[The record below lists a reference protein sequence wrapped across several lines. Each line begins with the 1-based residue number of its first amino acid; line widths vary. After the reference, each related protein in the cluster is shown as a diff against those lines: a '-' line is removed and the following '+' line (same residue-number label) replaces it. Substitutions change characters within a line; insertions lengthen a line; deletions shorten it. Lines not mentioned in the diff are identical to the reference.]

1 MRSCL
6 AVRNLEKAKTY
17 INILRHSGQKV
28 NTATLSKYI
37 LLCAFCSDKIPDK
50 SEIETLCNELKSHS
64 HYLNAPSLESIIMG
78 LSVTEN
84 WKQGLQLLTSHEE
97 AQTALTLNAYV
108 SKLVLGDD
116 LQSAITWME
125 CLMKKDRPFYDATYE
140 QWVEKCSSSP
150 EAWVKL
156 TDFLVRH
163 QVLIPRSIAEK
174 LKEML
179 EKKTTGSFVGQ
190 FTDVEKRTGACRTC
204 RRTMK
209 NASITRDQFQ
219 ALKDNMLEKVL
230 CGADV
235 YKGSHPEELHK
246 FYKFIEN
253 NAPYDVVIDGL
264 NVAYFAGHGN
274 SRAANLKKIEGIN
287 AVIKYLHDKQF
298 KRILVLGRKH
308 MLGWSPPVIKE
319 IKQRAHMFLTEDL
332 SKDDPFLLYAALQ
345 DPNTKFVSDDLF
357 RDHLFRLADYDLQST
372 FRQWQRNAQLQ
383 IVAIRHDGS
392 VAMQHPLRYQT
403 VTQLNDGCWHI
414 PYDDGKPR
422 FSYQLP
428 NTWLC
433 LQPKS

>member
-1 MRSCL
+1 MLNVNRLLSKAIARPILVEKCSFATFNRRKVLNDDASTAHKSRELVNIYEEDIKTYITTSSDLSDLKAFKSNLLLKYKSNIQLNENSFDSLFMRSCL

-37 LLCAFCSDKIPDK
+37 LLCVFCSDKISDK

-84 WKQGLQLLTSHEE
+84 WKQGLQLLTNHEE

-108 SKLVLGDD
+108 SKLVLDDD
-116 LQSAITWME
+116 LQSAIAWME

-140 QWVEKCSSSP
+140 HWVEKCTSSS
-150 EAWVKL
+150 EAWIKL

-246 FYKFIEN
+246 FYKLIEN

-274 SRAANLKKIEGIN
+274 SRAANLKKIEG
-287 AVIKYLHDKQF
+287 
-298 KRILVLGRKH
+298 VL
-308 MLGWSPPVIKE
+308 LIVTLL
-319 IKQRAHMFLTEDL
+319 AACFL
-332 SKDDPFLLYAALQ
+332 KAIFM
-345 DPNTKFVSDDLF
+345 VSD
-357 RDHLFRLADYDLQST
+357 
-372 FRQWQRNAQLQ
+372 
-383 IVAIRHDGS
+383 
-392 VAMQHPLRYQT
+392 
-403 VTQLNDGCWHI
+403 
-414 PYDDGKPR
+414 
-422 FSYQLP
+422 
-428 NTWLC
+428 
-433 LQPKS
+433 